1 MFDKRTTKNLGSYIV
16 QNLIKKVPYPLH
28 ISSDLTTTLKIRNKI
43 VDSINL
49 LFDMQRNSVTDIVLC
64 LSRSI
69 FTQILHIGTTTMRW
83 ML

>member
-1 MFDKRTTKNLGSYIV
+1 MFDKRTKKKLG
-16 QNLIKKVPYPLH
+16 QLHCPKLNKKVPYPLH